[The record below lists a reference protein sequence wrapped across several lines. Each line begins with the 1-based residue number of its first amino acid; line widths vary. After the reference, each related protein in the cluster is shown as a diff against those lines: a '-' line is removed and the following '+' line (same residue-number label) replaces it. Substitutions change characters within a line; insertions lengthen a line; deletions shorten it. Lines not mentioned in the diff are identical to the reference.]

1 MLYPTSAQAIWKR
14 CSSLALGLWHGV
26 IFFPVSQVP
35 LSKQSGRLRSCGA
48 LQLFLAVMS
57 ASSEGGLAYDSGQS
71 WKCGTRSLW
80 SYEMWTD
87 SSFFTV
93 EKHEIIATLA
103 RVIIHLTVKLPL
115 CFTVCYMPFLCASVL
130 CILQLT
136 VWKEKEAIYQ
146 NCAFLPASSVL
157 FLLLGWYLF
166 HIACGHIGKCQ
177 CIKFY
182 CLIVHKRP
190 WEKKWLYICCDK
202 SSISVGITIA
212 ISTVTCWF
220 GSPTTESD
228 VVSRRYCSKM
238 LKALCVCF
246 LNQ

>member
-1 MLYPTSAQAIWKR
+1 MFFISPRIVAWCDFFLFPKCHCLNSLVDSTAVAR
-14 CSSLALGLWHGV
+14 CSFSLQWWVPRARGDLLMTLGNPENVELVPSGV
-26 IFFPVSQVP
+26 
-35 LSKQSGRLRSCGA
+35 
-48 LQLFLAVMS
+48 M
-57 ASSEGGLAYDSGQS
+57 
-71 WKCGTRSLW
+71 KCGRTPL
-80 SYEMWTD
+80 
-87 SSFFTV
+87 FFTV

-157 FLLLGWYLF
+157 FLLLGWCLF

-190 WEKKWLYICCDK
+190 WEKND
-202 SSISVGITIA
+202 
-212 ISTVTCWF
+212 STY
-220 GSPTTESD
+220 
-228 VVSRRYCSKM
+228 VVINHPY
-238 LKALCVCF
+238 LWV
-246 LNQ
+246 